1 VVHPSAA
8 PIFFDSLNTRS
19 APTLRAA
26 LQDRHSAPRDR
37 FDGGPPLQREARG
50 RTVDVGNEI
59 VGLLVEGLR
68 QRIVAAVF
76 RGEGCERR
84 ALVGLDDRLG
94 GIFRVTAELP

>member
-1 VVHPSAA
+1 LARERLIKFEPLFPVKCPSNRRSAA
-8 PIFFDSLNTRS
+8 CGR
-19 APTLRAA
+19 LRGGAA
-26 LQDRHSAPRDR
+26 LQ
-37 FDGGPPLQREARG
+37 RETRSRA
-50 RTVDVGNEI
+50 VDVGHEI

-68 QRIVAAVF
+68 QRFVAAVF